1 MPSNRKCLICSSRS
15 ALTER
20 PANYRYE
27 HIGLSNVFL
36 VGKEVAITSC
46 QKCGHVTTGIN
57 NELQLLDVL
66 GLNIV
71 LSAPGLKGE
80 ELRYLR
86 TMFDLT
92 QADLAKAMG
101 LPRRETIAEW
111 EAKDRIFAA
120 PSAEVAPRLVLL
132 GLFKTH
138 VFESEFCQLTTNHRR
153 LYDEFTHSIVDRIDD
168 LLQTTETRP
177 HYSARRVSKNR
188 EWLAEPVPG

>member
-1 MPSNRKCLICSSRS
+1 MPTKQKCPICRS
-15 ALTER
+15 PEAVTER

-27 HIGLSNVFL
+27 HIGLSNVIL
-36 VGKEVAITSC
+36 VGREVAITSC
-46 QKCGHVTTGIN
+46 RKCGHVTTGIN

-111 EAKDRIFAA
+111 EAKSRIFASPA
-120 PSAEVAPRLVLL
+120 AEVAPRLVLL

-138 VFESEFCQLTTNHRR
+138 IFESEFCQLTTNHRR
-153 LYDEFTHSIVDRIDD
+153 LYDNFTHSIVDRIDD
-168 LLQTTETRP
+168 LLQTSETRP
-177 HYSARRVSKNR
+177 HYSARRVSKNK
-188 EWLAEPVPG
+188 EWIAESVPG